1 MQRLV
6 KTSVKKNLYWEI
18 KDKVIEETFDGV
30 RMQKTPRRV
39 KVYGTDST
47 KNIRARLIEIL
58 MERAQYHKDKFIA
71 PVLWEEMRSM
81 EVKKSGKVE
90 HSDKTH
96 DDNVFSLLM
105 ALYVWYDGKNLVENF
120 GIRKSTLRTDDN
132 RDLEEADFEE
142 ALESREK
149 VDFRSSQFETNDD
162 IAATLEEL
170 EGQKFVSSND
180 IQSKIY
186 TDKVQQRQLIIG
198 NNINDKQLDFGV
210 TLHSS
215 LNPQYPGYIMLPST
229 LFDNDY
235 DLDFDNEDQV
245 NSMKANQ
252 KTPVAGNL
260 GKFYDKV

>member
-1 MQRLV
+1 
-6 KTSVKKNLYWEI
+6 
-18 KDKVIEETFDGV
+18 
-30 RMQKTPRRV
+30 MQKTPRKV

-105 ALYVWYDGKNLVENF
+105 ALYVWYDGKNLIENF

-149 VDFRSSQFETNDD
+149 VDFRSSQFETNED

-170 EGQKFVSSND
+170 ESQKFVSSRD
-180 IQSKIY
+180 MQSKIY
-186 TDKVQQRQLIIG
+186 MEKVQQRQLIIG
-198 NNINDKQLDFGV
+198 KMNNDLDDNQLDFGV

-215 LNPQYPGYIMLPST
+215 LNPQYPGYTMLPPT

-235 DLDFDNEDQV
+235 DLDTLDFDEDQRSNMRV
-245 NSMKANQ
+245 NQ

-260 GKFYDKV
+260 GRFYDKV